1 MKRKTNLFY
10 LGQTQDSN
18 FLSFSNYSE
27 SLTGNLISTDNKI
40 FPSSFLCMNLKG
52 LRDEEKAHAL
62 YDEKNADNIDAETWD
77 SITGYKKKS
86 LIFEM
91 NKERL
96 IKECLV
102 PYYENK
108 MATLRDWCIENNYNQ
123 EKQLLPLNY
132 LLESIYKFEGIDEVS
147 ADNDCMVYYGDV
159 TEQDYNGTFTDT
171 ICVIDSTHRKVAHPV
186 YNREENRSRVYAD
199 LYDESD
205 DYLHGWFVRK
215 KQYDSEC
222 DKNGDGQITLSL
234 YSSEDNKL
242 FNVNGTFQLDAEK
255 KWQAQYKKYNFVSN
269 DMSDDLNT
277 YYKLGEP
284 KQEVIDKII
293 ELAKLKEEW
302 HGPTLYEDVH
312 PIYDEVSEY
321 GAHQYEV
328 TSSIY
333 ELNVDESG
341 SVLNDDNQLVFNV
354 VIPLY
359 DIIDTNWVSD
369 DKTTDE
375 TMTTVSLEYNKKSS
389 EQMIQNVPLGIWMSG
404 PTDVVLQ
411 VDEEEKNG
419 VSWSLALASQF
430 KPFPASSMVPSE
442 ISTDSKKDA
451 FMTFAQILT
460 KQNEL
465 ITSMADTLKTISTI
479 SDRLTKVESAVSSVL
494 TSANIDDF
502 TKRYE
507 DFTEKVDDKIKALE
521 ATISDLEL
529 KWVNKEA

>member
-40 FPSSFLCMNLKG
+40 FPSSFICMNLKK
-52 LRDEEKAHAL
+52 LRDEENAHKI
-62 YDEKNADNIDAETWD
+62 YDEKNADNADVELWD

-86 LIFEM
+86 LIFEL
-91 NKERL
+91 NKEEF
-96 IKECLV
+96 IKKCLV
-102 PYYENK
+102 SYYENK

-132 LLESIYKFEGIDEVS
+132 LLESIYKYEGIDEVS
-147 ADNDCMVYYGDV
+147 EDNDCMIYYGDV

-171 ICVIDSTHRKVAHPV
+171 ICVIDSTHRKVAHPI
-186 YNREENRSRVYAD
+186 YDREENRSRVYAD

-215 KQYDSEC
+215 KQYDKDC
-222 DKNGDGQITLSL
+222 DKNRDGQVTLSL
-234 YSSEDNKL
+234 FHSKDNKL
-242 FNVNGTFQLDAEK
+242 FNVNGTFQEDAEK

-269 DMSDDLNT
+269 DMSDDLNA
-277 YYKLGEP
+277 YYAEGEP
-284 KQEVIDKII
+284 KQEIVDKII
-293 ELAKLKEEW
+293 ETAKLKEEW
-302 HGPTLYEDVH
+302 HGPSQYENVS
-312 PIYDEVSEY
+312 PIYDDENGY
-321 GAHQYEV
+321 GVHQYEV

-333 ELNVDESG
+333 ELKVDESG
-341 SVLNDDNQLVFNV
+341 SALNDDNQLVFNV

-375 TMTTVSLEYNKKSS
+375 SLTTISLEYDKKSS
-389 EQMIQNVPLGIWMSG
+389 KQMIQNVPLGIWMSG

-411 VDEEEKNG
+411 VDDEGKNG

-442 ISTDSKKDA
+442 ISADSKKDA

-479 SDRLTKVESAVSSVL
+479 SDRLNKVESAVSSVL
-494 TSANIDDF
+494 TTANIDDF
-502 TKRYE
+502 TKRYL
-507 DFTEKVDDKIKALE
+507 DFTKDVTIQIDALK
-521 ATISDLEL
+521 ATISNLEL
-529 KWVNKEA
+529 KWVNMEA

>member
-40 FPSSFLCMNLKG
+40 FPSSFICMNLKK
-52 LRDEEKAHAL
+52 LRDEENAHKI
-62 YDEKNADNIDAETWD
+62 YDEKNADNADVESWD

-86 LIFEM
+86 LIFEL
-91 NKERL
+91 NKEEF
-96 IKECLV
+96 IKKCLV

-132 LLESIYKFEGIDEVS
+132 LLESIYKYEGIDEVS
-147 ADNDCMVYYGDV
+147 ADNDCMIYYGDV

-171 ICVIDSTHRKVAHPV
+171 ICVIDSTHRKVAHPI
-186 YNREENRSRVYAD
+186 YNKEENRSRVYAD

-215 KQYDSEC
+215 KQYDSEY

-234 YSSEDNKL
+234 YNSEDNKL

-277 YYKLGEP
+277 YYAGGEP
-284 KQEVIDKII
+284 NQEVIDKII

-302 HGPTLYEDVH
+302 HGPSQYEDVS
-312 PIYDEVSEY
+312 PIYDEVTEY
-321 GAHQYEV
+321 GVHQYEI
-328 TSSIY
+328 TSPIY
-333 ELNVDESG
+333 ELKVDESG
-341 SVLNDDNQLVFNV
+341 SVLNEDNQLIFNV

-375 TMTTVSLEYNKKSS
+375 TLKVVSLEYNKKSS

-411 VDEEEKNG
+411 VDEEGKNG

-479 SDRLTKVESAVSSVL
+479 SDRLNKVESAVSSVL
-494 TSANIDDF
+494 TTANIDDF
-502 TKRYE
+502 TKRYT
-507 DFTEKVDDKIKALE
+507 DFTQNINDKIEALQ

>member
-40 FPSSFLCMNLKG
+40 FPSSFLCMRLSK
-52 LRDEEKAHAL
+52 LRDEKNAQAL
-62 YDEKNADNIDAETWD
+62 YDEKNASNPNKVAWD
-77 SITGYKKKS
+77 TITGYKKKS
-86 LIFEM
+86 LIFEL
-91 NKERL
+91 NKEEL
-96 IKECLV
+96 IKKCLV

-108 MATLRDWCIENNYNQ
+108 MAALRDWCIENDYNQ

-132 LLESIYKFEGIDEVS
+132 LLESIYKYEGIDEVS

-171 ICVIDSTHRKVAHPV
+171 ICVVDSTHIKVAHPI
-186 YNREENRSRVYAD
+186 YSKEDNRSKVLANLD
-199 LYDESD
+199 EESD
-205 DYLHGWFVRK
+205 KYLHGWFVRK
-215 KQYDSEC
+215 KQYD
-222 DKNGDGQITLSL
+222 KNYDFNKDDQITISL
-234 YSSEDNKL
+234 YDSPDNAL
-242 FNVNGTFQLDAEK
+242 FQVDAVN
-255 KWQAQYKKYNFVSN
+255 KWKANQKKYNFVSN
-269 DMSDDLNT
+269 DMTDDLNT
-277 YYKLGEP
+277 YYSNGAP
-284 KQEVIDKII
+284 SQSVVDKII

-302 HGPTLYEDVH
+302 HGPSQYEDVS
-312 PIYDEVSEY
+312 PVYDSVSDE
-321 GAHQYEV
+321 GLQQYEV

-333 ELNVDESG
+333 KMNIEESE
-341 SVLNDDNQLVFNV
+341 SVLSDDNQLVFNV

-359 DIIDTNWVSD
+359 DIIDTNWISD
-369 DKTTDE
+369 SKGTDDS
-375 TMTTVSLEYNKKSS
+375 MQSISLEYDKKSS
-389 EQMIQNVPLGIWMSG
+389 EQMIQNVPLGLWLSG

-411 VDEEEKNG
+411 VDSDRKNG

-465 ITSMADTLKTISTI
+465 ITSMSDSLKTIATL
-479 SDRLTKVESAVSSVL
+479 SDRLAKVESAVSSVL
-494 TSANIDDF
+494 TTSNIDDF
-502 TKRYE
+502 TKRYV
-507 DFTEKVDDKIKALE
+507 DFTNTINSKIEELQN
-521 ATISDLEL
+521 TISDLEL